1 MKVALLTPILAP
13 YRIPAFRALAATP
26 EWDVR
31 VFVNAESEFDRSW
44 EIDAGD
50 LDVEHVRTL
59 SLPRGDRTLH
69 LTEPWTLGRAL
80 DRFAPDVVV
89 SAEFGSRSL
98 GAWLHCRR
106 RRVPLV
112 LWALPTRAR
121 LAQADPVRRVLGPF
135 LLKRAA
141 AVIVPGSESR
151 RALRAWG
158 ADDRRVF
165 VAPNCHDAEG
175 FAKALAAL
183 DRETSLRTLRAGLGA
198 RANIALVAGRLF
210 PVKGT
215 SELLAAWDLLPPGLR
230 KEWTLL
236 FVGDGP
242 LGQRVLQ
249 AAHMHPSGEIV
260 RLPAVQPAEL
270 VEFYAAADLLVFPSL
285 GDVWGLAV
293 NEAMACGLP
302 VVCSTRAGCAE
313 DLIVHGETGWL
324 ADPIYPRAFALTLRE
339 ALRCGTREAL
349 GRRARTRAASFTP
362 ALMAEGFRRAIRAA
376 LRRGP

>member
-1 MKVALLTPILAP
+1 MRVALLTPILAP

-26 EWDVR
+26 DWDLR

-44 EIDAGD
+44 KIDATG
-50 LDVEHVRTL
+50 LDVESVRTL

-69 LTEPWTLGRAL
+69 LTAPWSLARAL

-106 RRVPLV
+106 RSIPLV

-121 LAQADPVRRVLGPF
+121 LARADPLRRALGPF

-141 AVIVPGSESR
+141 AVIVPGNEAC
-151 RALRAWG
+151 RALREWG
-158 ADDRRVF
+158 IDGARVF
-165 VAPNCHDAEG
+165 VAPNSHDTESFDKVLG
-175 FAKALAAL
+175 AL
-183 DRETSLRTLRAGLGA
+183 DREPLLRDLRAGLGA
-198 RANIALVAGRLF
+198 RARIALVAGRLF
-210 PVKGT
+210 PVKGVL
-215 SELLAAWDLLPPGLR
+215 ELLAAWNLLPPKLR
-230 KEWTLL
+230 ADWTLL

-242 LGQRVLQ
+242 LGQRVVQ
-249 AAHMHPSGEIV
+249 AARTRPSGEIV

-313 DLIVHGETGWL
+313 DLIAPGETGWL
-324 ADPIYPRAFALTLRE
+324 ADPTDLRAFAL
-339 ALRCGTREAL
+339 ALRQALTCGERETL
-349 GRRARTRAASFTP
+349 GRRARDRAAPFTP
-362 ALMAEGFRRAIRAA
+362 AAMAEGFRRAIRAA
-376 LRRGP
+376 LSPKR